1 VKSALPGQT
10 EALSHR
16 GRLVTFRHFARGRRG
31 LKNQKA
37 RAARNAIEIDIATV
51 DSTISEFRAIGED
64 PKKIAAFVNSS
75 APSLRN

>member
-1 VKSALPGQT
+1 VKSTLPGQT

-37 RAARNAIEIDIATV
+37 ALPENAIEIDIATV
-51 DSTISEFRAIGED
+51 GSTISEFRAIGED
-64 PKKIAAFVNSS
+64 PKEFAAFVNSR